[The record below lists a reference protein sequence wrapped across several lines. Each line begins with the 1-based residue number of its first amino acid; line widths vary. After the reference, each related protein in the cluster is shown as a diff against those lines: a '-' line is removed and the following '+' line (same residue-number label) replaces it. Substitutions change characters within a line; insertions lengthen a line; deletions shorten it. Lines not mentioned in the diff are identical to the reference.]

1 MGYRS
6 LKFEHEK
13 LDIEDYQGNA
23 LVNYTEEHIPYTR
36 IIEHKHFENV
46 NVRSTIITKEM
57 PDSWSIEK
65 EKYYPINNDVNN
77 KLYETYNNLTKKEID
92 HSLNIDTLSLWLGST
107 YNIHIS
113 IYIKWQPYR
122 LPYG

>member
-1 MGYRS
+1 LGYRS

-77 KLYETYNNLTKKEID
+77 KLYETYNNLTKKEYPNMI
-92 HSLNIDTLSLWLGST
+92 LGG
-107 YNIHIS
+107 
-113 IYIKWQPYR
+113 R
-122 LPYG
+122 LACYKYYDMHQVIGQSMHKFFEQSH